1 MPLVNTTFDVVL
13 QNDDAGLVVL
23 GPPAIQDVEINIG
36 PQGERGSQIYTGG
49 SDPNTYTPST
59 FSVQFGNTPKY
70 RDVFIRTDAGQNYG
84 TFYSY
89 VNTPGGDQW
98 SPTLYMVDI
107 VDEYFY
113 LNPGALEELADAA
126 SAVIIDRVE
135 DYLSGSA
142 GVTFLYDMTVNDDLT
157 VLGDITVGGAMNFES
172 NILTL
177 NTDVT
182 STPTENVSFAVERG
196 TSPNVSLRWNE
207 SEDKWEF
214 TNDGTI
220 YQKLGSV
227 EGSEVFAAQFLMMGA

>member
-1 MPLVNTTFDVVL
+1 M
-13 QNDDAGLVVL
+13 
-23 GPPAIQDVEINIG
+23 
-36 PQGERGSQIYTGG
+36 
-49 SDPNTYTPST
+49 
-59 FSVQFGNTPKY
+59 
-70 RDVFIRTDAGQNYG
+70 
-84 TFYSY
+84 
-89 VNTPGGDQW
+89 
-98 SPTLYMVDI
+98 
-107 VDEYFY
+107 
-113 LNPGALEELADAA
+113 EE
-126 SAVIIDRVE
+126 
-135 DYLSGSA
+135 YLSGSA

-214 TNDGTI
+214 TNDGSI

-227 EGSEVFAAQFLMMGA
+227 EGSEVFAAQFLIMGA